1 MEQISKK
8 ISGWTQQVMLLIRLH
23 RYDSA
28 EKLVDAYLSELESV
42 ELYNLKG
49 VILQRQS
56 FFKQAI
62 EEFKKGL
69 KLSPDHIES
78 SLNLIATYADTGLYK
93 EANQLYKKIT
103 DPKKKFSSE
112 KI

>member
-28 EKLVDAYLSELESV
+28 EKLVDTYLSELESV

-56 FFKQAI
+56 FFKQKTAYEI
-62 EEFKKGL
+62 
-69 KLSPDHIES
+69 
-78 SLNLIATYADTGLYK
+78 
-93 EANQLYKKIT
+93 
-103 DPKKKFSSE
+103 
-112 KI
+112 